1 MATGSV
7 SAIDRSQ
14 WQLIES
20 KSASGTSVTFN
31 AFSGYK
37 HLWLTGKAITKS
49 GTDHIAVRPN
59 NNSTQGNYANGWN
72 TGQATAF
79 LITGNV
85 DSNAVA
91 VSFKI
96 NDIDT
101 TGPKQTASSYDNSNV
116 AQDWNA
122 FIDTSTV
129 TSLVVY
135 TNGGSVTFSGGTF
148 YLYGI
153 VA

>member
-1 MATGSV
+1 MATSNV
-7 SAIDRSQ
+7 SAIDREE

-49 GTDHIAVRPN
+49 GATHIAVRPN
-59 NNSTQGNYANGWN
+59 NNTTVGNYAVVRNDG
-72 TGQATAF
+72 T
-79 LITGNV
+79 
-85 DSNAVA
+85 DSNFLANGSTSSSQAASFQIFDVDKTTPKRVA
-91 VSFKI
+91 TSYNSGFPQ
-96 NDIDT
+96 ND
-101 TGPKQTASSYDNSNV
+101 
-116 AQDWNA
+116 QDA
-122 FIDTSTV
+122 FIDTVAV

-135 TNGGSVTFSGGTF
+135 TNDGSSTFTGGTF

>member
-1 MATGSV
+1 MATSNV
-7 SAIDRSQ
+7 SAIDREE

-49 GTDHIAVRPN
+49 GADNITVRPN
-59 NNSTQGNYANGWN
+59 NNSTAGNYVAGAENG
-72 TGQATAF
+72 TDTRFLISGSTAASQAT
-79 LITGNV
+79 
-85 DSNAVA
+85 
-91 VSFKI
+91 SFKI
-96 NDIDT
+96 YDVDKT
-101 TGPKQTASSYDNSNV
+101 TPKKVSCSYNYAV
-116 AQDWNA
+116 AENEHDA
-122 FIDTSTV
+122 FVDPVAV
-129 TSLVVY
+129 TSLVVVTY
-135 TNGGSVTFSGGTF
+135 GGSVTYTGGTF

>member
-7 SAIDRSQ
+7 SAIDREE

-49 GTDHIAVRPN
+49 GATGIAVRPN
-59 NNSTQGNYANGWN
+59 NNSTVGNYVAGAENGAD
-72 TGQATAF
+72 TLFFISGGIATSQAA
-79 LITGNV
+79 
-85 DSNAVA
+85 
-91 VSFKI
+91 SFKI
-96 NDIDT
+96 YDVDKT
-101 TGPKQTASSYDNSNV
+101 TPKQVSCSYSYVVPQNEHDAFVDPV
-116 AQDWNA
+116 A
-122 FIDTSTV
+122 V
-129 TSLVVY
+129 TSLVVLTY
-135 TNGGSVTFSGGTF
+135 NGTATFTGGTF

>member
-7 SAIDRSQ
+7 SAIDREE

-20 KSASGTSVTFN
+20 KAATGTSLTFN

-37 HLWLTGKAITKS
+37 HLWLTGKAITKAS
-49 GTDHIAVRPN
+49 TDYVMVRPN
-59 NNSTQGNYANGWN
+59 NNSTQGNYAYANSSGTDTRYYTAGN
-72 TGQATAF
+72 TASAQAT
-79 LITGNV
+79 
-85 DSNAVA
+85 
-91 VSFKI
+91 SFKI
-96 NDIDT
+96 FDVDKTTPKHVAVTYDASQPANEPDAFVDT
-101 TGPKQTASSYDNSNV
+101 V
-116 AQDWNA
+116 A
-122 FIDTSTV
+122 V

-135 TNGGSVTFSGGTF
+135 TNGGAAFTGGTF

>member
-7 SAIDRSQ
+7 SAIDREE

-20 KSASGTSVTFN
+20 KSASGTSLTFN

-49 GTDHIAVRPN
+49 SSDYVCIRPN
-59 NNSTQGNYANGWN
+59 NNSTAGVYAFQNNVGGD
-72 TGQATAF
+72 TRFFSAGSIATAQ
-79 LITGNV
+79 
-85 DSNAVA
+85 A

-96 NDIDT
+96 FDVDKT
-101 TGPKQTASSYDNSNV
+101 TPKRVASSYDASQPSEEQTAFTDTV
-116 AQDWNA
+116 A
-122 FIDTSTV
+122 V
-129 TSLVVY
+129 TSLVVF
-135 TNGGSVTFSGGTF
+135 TNSGTATFTGGTF

>member
-1 MATGSV
+1 MATSNV
-7 SAIDRSQ
+7 SAIDREE

-20 KSASGTSVTFN
+20 KAATGTSVTFN

-49 GTDHIAVRPN
+49 SSDYTAVRPN
-59 NNSTQGNYANGWN
+59 NNSTAGNYSHLYGATETKFLLGNNN
-72 TGQATAF
+72 TGAAAQ
-79 LITGNV
+79 
-85 DSNAVA
+85 
-91 VSFKI
+91 SFKI
-96 NDIDT
+96 YDVDKT
-101 TGPKQTASSYDNSNV
+101 TPKHVASSYDSSVPSNEC
-116 AQDWNA
+116 DA
-122 FIDTSTV
+122 FIDTVAV

-135 TNGGSVTFSGGTF
+135 TNAGSATFTGGTW

>member
-7 SAIDRSQ
+7 SAIDREE

-49 GTDHIAVRPN
+49 ASDYVAVRPN
-59 NNSTQGNYANGWN
+59 NNSTAGNYSHMYGVAD
-72 TGQATAF
+72 TKF
-79 LITGNV
+79 LTGN
-85 DSNAVA
+85 ST
-91 VSFKI
+91 S
-96 NDIDT
+96 
-101 TGPKQTASSYDNSNV
+101 TASAISFQIYNVDKTTPKHVAASYDASVPSNEM
-116 AQDWNA
+116 DA
-122 FIDTSTV
+122 FIDTVAV

-135 TNGGSVTFSGGTF
+135 TNAGSATFSGGTF

>member
-7 SAIDRSQ
+7 SAIDREE

-20 KSASGTSVTFN
+20 KAATGTSVTFN

-49 GTDHIAVRPN
+49 AVDHVTVRPN
-59 NNSTQGNYANGWN
+59 NNSTAGNYVAGAEDGKD
-72 TGQATAF
+72 TRF
-79 LITGNV
+79 LIGGYTAA
-85 DSNAVA
+85 SQA
-91 VSFKI
+91 VSFIIYDVDKTTPKKVSCSYNYAVSENA
-96 NDIDT
+96 NDAFVD
-101 TGPKQTASSYDNSNV
+101 PV
-116 AQDWNA
+116 A
-122 FIDTSTV
+122 V
-129 TSLVVY
+129 TSLVVVTY
-135 TNGGSVTFSGGTF
+135 TGTVTYTGGTF

>member
-7 SAIDRSQ
+7 SAIDREE

-20 KSASGTSVTFN
+20 KSATGTTLTFN

-49 GTDHIAVRPN
+49 ASDYTAVRPN
-59 NNSTQGNYANGWN
+59 NNSTAGNYSHSYGGG
-72 TGQATAF
+72 TQDKL
-79 LITGNV
+79 LIG
-85 DSNAVA
+85 DSASVA
-91 VSFKI
+91 QGVSFKI
-96 NDIDT
+96 FDVDKT
-101 TGPKQTASSYDNSNV
+101 TPKHVAASYDPSIPAHEQDAYVDIV
-116 AQDWNA
+116 A
-122 FIDTSTV
+122 V
-129 TSLVVY
+129 TSLRVF
-135 TNGGSVTFSGGTF
+135 TSGGSATFTGGTF

>member
-7 SAIDRSQ
+7 SAIDREEY
-14 WQLIES
+14 QLIES
-20 KSASGTSVTFN
+20 KAASGTSVTFN

-49 GTDHIAVRPN
+49 GATHIAVRPN
-59 NNSTQGNYANGWN
+59 NNSTAGNYAVVRNDGESTNFLIQGSTAAACAASFQIFDVDKTIPKKAWASYN
-72 TGQATAF
+72 TGVPQM
-79 LITGNV
+79 
-85 DSNAVA
+85 
-91 VSFKI
+91 
-96 NDIDT
+96 
-101 TGPKQTASSYDNSNV
+101 
-116 AQDWNA
+116 AQDA
-122 FIDTSTV
+122 FIDTVAV

-135 TNGGSVTFSGGTF
+135 TNDGSSTFTGGTF